1 MTSIHAVAFGDI
13 QTLTWGVSWR
23 PEDAAASRLAI
34 RQGPAAGVHETALRA
49 DGDAQ
54 RLEGEGATLLL
65 RPVAPAARGL
75 VAGGELETVEQ
86 LCEASGEVR
95 LDGRRS
101 EVRCL
106 GWRTT
111 LTGAVDLSSVDSF
124 RFLAGW
130 LGPEHGFSL
139 TALRPASA
147 RGHESDLSAA
157 AVIDDPP
164 LPPVLD
170 PRLSTTYAD
179 SGLPARAGLE
189 LWFQEPD
196 DAEPEESEAPQYPR
210 RAAGEV
216 IDSALEWSQG
226 GFLLRASLLRWQSR
240 GEEGPGVYLLGQ
252 RQ

>member
-1 MTSIHAVAFGDI
+1 
-13 QTLTWGVSWR
+13 
-23 PEDAAASRLAI
+23 
-34 RQGPAAGVHETALRA
+34 
-49 DGDAQ
+49 
-54 RLEGEGATLLL
+54 
-65 RPVAPAARGL
+65 